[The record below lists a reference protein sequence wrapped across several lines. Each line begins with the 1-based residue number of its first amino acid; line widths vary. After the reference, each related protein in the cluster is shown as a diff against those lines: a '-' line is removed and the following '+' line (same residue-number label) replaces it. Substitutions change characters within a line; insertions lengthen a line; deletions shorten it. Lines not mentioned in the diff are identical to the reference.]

1 MKADSVKTIL
11 YALGANLAIGVTK
24 TVAAVYTGSSAMLAE
39 AIHSYADSGNQGL
52 LLWGMKQAKRPPS
65 PDYPL
70 GWGKAIFF
78 WSFVVALVLFSL
90 GGMFSL
96 YEGWHKFAHPE
107 PLKYAWVAV
116 GVLVFGVIAET
127 VSLRACLHEVKKVQG
142 QRTLWEWFRESRQ
155 SELVVILGED
165 LAALL
170 GLVLALAAVVLTMV
184 TGDPQWDAL
193 GSMAIG
199 GVLIIVAAGI
209 AIEIKGLL
217 IGQSAEPGTE
227 ARIRE
232 CLAKQDGVEKIYRL
246 ITMQMGSTLMVA
258 VKAKMK
264 AGTLD
269 DAVAAINRAEAA
281 VRAEFP
287 EVQWLFFEPDVAD

>member
-1 MKADSVKTIL
+1 
-11 YALGANLAIGVTK
+11 
-24 TVAAVYTGSSAMLAE
+24 
-39 AIHSYADSGNQGL
+39 
-52 LLWGMKQAKRPPS
+52 
-65 PDYPL
+65 
-70 GWGKAIFF
+70 
-78 WSFVVALVLFSL
+78 
-90 GGMFSL
+90 
-96 YEGWHKFAHPE
+96 
-107 PLKYAWVAV
+107 
-116 GVLVFGVIAET
+116 
-127 VSLRACLHEVKKVQG
+127 
-142 QRTLWEWFRESRQ
+142 
-155 SELVVILGED
+155 
-165 LAALL
+165 
-170 GLVLALAAVVLTMV
+170 
-184 TGDPQWDAL
+184 
-193 GSMAIG
+193 MAIG